1 MFKRMGMTY
10 HYPEE
15 VIAEAIL
22 VNMVAPRLAVLVER
36 ELK

>member
-1 MFKRMGMTY
+1 MGTTY
-10 HYPEE
+10 HYSEK

-36 ELK
+36 ELE

>member
-1 MFKRMGMTY
+1 MGTTY

-15 VIAEAIL
+15 VIAKAIL

-36 ELK
+36 KLE